1 LPTSRFAHWWIR
13 DPPTASSSKTLRLG
27 LAPTPRPGLTVG
39 VVNGERVAC
48 TGFCPTVHVVI
59 RDEAFTI
66 DCFVIPR
73 GGLRR
78 YEMVLGYQWLSTL
91 GPIMWDFGRRTMSLW

>member
-1 LPTSRFAHWWIR
+1 M
-13 DPPTASSSKTLRLG
+13 
-27 LAPTPRPGLTVG
+27 
-39 VVNGERVAC
+39 
-48 TGFCPTVHVVI
+48 
-59 RDEAFTI
+59 DEAFTI

-73 GGLRR
+73 GGLRH

>member
-1 LPTSRFAHWWIR
+1 M
-13 DPPTASSSKTLRLG
+13 
-27 LAPTPRPGLTVG
+27 
-39 VVNGERVAC
+39 
-48 TGFCPTVHVVI
+48 
-59 RDEAFTI
+59 DEAFTI